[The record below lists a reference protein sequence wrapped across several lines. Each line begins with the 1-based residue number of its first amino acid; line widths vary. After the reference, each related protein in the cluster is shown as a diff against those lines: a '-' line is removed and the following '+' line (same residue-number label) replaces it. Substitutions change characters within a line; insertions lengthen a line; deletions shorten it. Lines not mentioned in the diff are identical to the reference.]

1 MALLT
6 PHPPTLSKPPMPQM
20 IDRTSWTTIKHF
32 LERQAMDAGRTQL
45 DELWSAS

>member
-1 MALLT
+1 
-6 PHPPTLSKPPMPQM
+6 MPQM

-32 LERQAMDAGRTQL
+32 LERQAMDAGRIQL